1 VNRNDFLTAVLR
13 RLDAVESS
21 DRKMNATEAVDY
33 TTKMVLT
40 AVMDELFMQGFFE

>member
-1 VNRNDFLTAVLR
+1 MSA
-13 RLDAVESS
+13 S
-21 DRKMNATEAVDY
+21 EAVDY